1 MPESTVGQFSV
12 TCWPGDLAAA
22 WGGEIQPGALGLTL
36 SLGSVDV
43 VVIEAPGQDGRAK
56 FARWCR
62 QLSYAAAQLASELDP
77 DVAQQDDGMIV
88 IHRMPGGQP
97 FAVEIRPNATAT
109 ASRSIQDGITS
120 IRIKERRRTP
130 LTIVLPEEV
139 ADQIFG
145 PPVADTDVEHDGQE

>member
-1 MPESTVGQFSV
+1 MPEPTAGKFSV

-22 WGGEIQPGALGLTL
+22 WGGEVQPGALGLTL
-36 SLGSVDV
+36 SLGTVDV
-43 VVIEAPGQDGRAK
+43 VIIEAPGPDGRNK

-62 QLSYAAAQLASELDP
+62 QLSYAAGRLASELDP

-109 ASRSIQDGITS
+109 ASRSIEDRVTS

-139 ADQIFG
+139 ADQVFG
-145 PPVADTDVEHDGQE
+145 PPVADTAAECDSQE